1 VQVDASLLG
10 SISPQHLLKVLSEAA
25 LPLILFAETGL
36 LLGFFLPGDSLLFLA
51 GFLSS
56 KPKGLPHLPSIAIV
70 VPVLAIAAFA
80 GNQLGYMIGR
90 RFGPAVFDRPDSRWF
105 SQRNVTRTH
114 AFFELYGTK
123 ALVLARFVPIVRT
136 FVPVMAGVGKMEVR
150 TFTAA
155 NAIGAVIWAGG
166 VTTLGYFLGQV
177 DVIKNNIELAAVAI
191 VAVSL
196 IPVGIEF
203 MRHRREVK
211 DPAPSQD

>member
-1 VQVDASLLG
+1 MLALFNIEQWLDKGGLALASL
-10 SISPQHLLKVLSEAA
+10 I
-25 LPLILFAETGL
+25 IFAETGL
-36 LLGFFLPGDSLLFLA
+36 LVGFFLPGDSLLFLA
-51 GFLSS
+51 GFLASG
-56 KPKGLPHLPSIAIV
+56 PKGLPHLPSIWLV
-70 VPVLAIAAFA
+70 VPVLAIAAFV
-80 GNQLGYMIGR
+80 GNQVGYMIGR
-90 RFGPAVFDRPDSRWF
+90 RFGPSVFDRPDSRWF

-114 AFFELYGTK
+114 EFFELYGTK

-136 FVPVMAGVGKMEVR
+136 FVPVMAGVGKMDAR
-150 TFTAA
+150 TFMGA

-203 MRHRREVK
+203 VRHRRA
-211 DPAPSQD
+211 APEETASPD

>member
-1 VQVDASLLG
+1 MLALFNIEQWLDKGGLALASL
-10 SISPQHLLKVLSEAA
+10 I
-25 LPLILFAETGL
+25 IFAETGL
-36 LLGFFLPGDSLLFLA
+36 LVGFFLPGDSLLFLA
-51 GFLSS
+51 GFLASG
-56 KPKGLPHLPSIAIV
+56 PKGLPHLPSIWLV
-70 VPVLAIAAFA
+70 VPVLAIAAFV
-80 GNQLGYMIGR
+80 GNQVGYMIGR
-90 RFGPAVFDRPDSRWF
+90 RFGPSVFDRPDSRWF

-114 AFFELYGTK
+114 EFFELYGTK

-136 FVPVMAGVGKMEVR
+136 FVPVMAGVGKMDAR
-150 TFTAA
+150 TFMGA

-196 IPVGIEF
+196 IPVGVEF
-203 MRHRREVK
+203 MRHRREVT

>member
-1 VQVDASLLG
+1 VLALFNIEQWLDKGGLALASL
-10 SISPQHLLKVLSEAA
+10 I
-25 LPLILFAETGL
+25 IFAETGL
-36 LLGFFLPGDSLLFLA
+36 LVGFFLPGDSLLFLA
-51 GFLSS
+51 GFLASG
-56 KPKGLPHLPSIAIV
+56 PKGLPHLPSIWLV
-70 VPVLAIAAFA
+70 VPVLAIAAFV
-80 GNQLGYMIGR
+80 GNQVGYMIGR
-90 RFGPAVFDRPDSRWF
+90 RFGPSVFDRPDSRWF

-114 AFFELYGTK
+114 EFFELYGTK

-136 FVPVMAGVGKMEVR
+136 FVPVMAGVGKMDAR
-150 TFTAA
+150 TFMGA

-203 MRHRREVK
+203 VRHRRA
-211 DPAPSQD
+211 APEETASPD